1 MKPLGIIMT
10 HLIIKKKPK
19 LTTKELH
26 MNKSLAETFD
36 SYVNW
41 LVLFVFL
48 TAVNL
53 VMEASAFLVSEPLAE
68 ALRNWARWVTH
79 AGTLT
84 VIIAI
89 IIWFR
94 RPKEQRKCRDQR
106 ALLGGF
112 VVDAAR
118 RAAFLAFSI
127 TFIVVA
133 LLDGITNHTQLPA
146 DFFIKLPGISLSAVF
161 SISFFLFTRN
171 KGDDDEGG
179 EE

>member
-1 MKPLGIIMT
+1 
-10 HLIIKKKPK
+10 
-19 LTTKELH
+19 

-48 TAVNL
+48 TAINL
-53 VMEASAFLVSEPLAE
+53 VMEASAYLVSGPVAAILQS
-68 ALRNWARWVTH
+68 WARWVTH

-106 ALLGGF
+106 VLLGGF

-118 RAAFLAFSI
+118 RAAFLSFFI

-133 LLDGITNHTQLPA
+133 LLDPITNHTQLPA

-161 SISFFLFTRN
+161 SISFFFFNRSN
-171 KGDDDEGG
+171 GDDDEGG
-179 EE
+179 AE